1 MPFIIPNA
9 TDTTGG
15 NRYASLDQAEPDSLD
30 FEILGN
36 DSSGVIQGLVATE
49 LSTPGSSVAVTSG
62 TIVLNGLVYPVNA
75 ATVGFS
81 TSPSNVRFDLV
92 IARKDNT
99 GTMNLIGVPGTNS
112 QYNPTFPVS
121 LSRVAG
127 ATPENYFDPSTDVV
141 IAAVYRIG
149 STNILNKH
157 IVDKARRINTAIP
170 YRASTAPTAS
180 DGAVGDL
187 YIQTGSIPSGGS
199 GLYVKRNTTTW
210 TQLAPAFVDPGVPI
224 GSVITWVSPVTP
236 PNPAVWLLCNGASKT
251 EAEFGQ
257 LFNVI
262 QRTYGGDVSTGTFN
276 LPDFTNM
283 YLAGSPG
290 AASAYSPAS
299 PVGNI
304 NHAVTLQPSDI
315 ASHTHTLNHGHSGTT
330 SSAGTHN
337 HTPQLLSGNTSTQ
350 DFAIRKRDYA
360 PGRYV
365 SPYDKTGTG
374 YANQYQYSTGDFN
387 PNDIPNS
394 TDLPGMSIDFATVT
408 SDAGVH
414 THTVTVPSSSFTTGE
429 NTRSTNV
436 DVRPR
441 TMLVQYYI
449 RYA

>member
-49 LSTPGSSVAVTSG
+49 LPTPGASILVTSG
-62 TIVLNGLVYPVNA
+62 TLVLNGLVYPVTGG
-75 ATVGFS
+75 TVGFD
-81 TSPSNVRFDLV
+81 TPPTNTRFDLV
-92 IARKDNT
+92 VARKNNT
-99 GTMNLIGVPGTNS
+99 GTMSLIGVAGGNS

-121 LSRVAG
+121 LSRVSG
-127 ATPENYFDPSTDVV
+127 ATPANYFDPSTDVV

-149 STNILNKH
+149 STAILNKH

-170 YRASTAPTAS
+170 YRSSSAPTSA

-187 YIQTGSIPSGGS
+187 YIQTGDIPKGGS
-199 GLYVKRNTTTW
+199 GLYVKRSTTAW

-224 GSVITWVSPVTP
+224 GSVITWISPIVAPDPT
-236 PNPAVWLLCNGASKT
+236 VWLLCNGASKT
-251 EAEFGQ
+251 EAEYGP
-257 LFNVI
+257 LFNI
-262 QRTYGGDVSTGTFN
+262 LGRTYGGDAANGTFN
-276 LPDFTNM
+276 LPDYTGM

-304 NHAVTLQPSDI
+304 DNQVTLQPSDI
-315 ASHTHTLNHGHSGTT
+315 ASHSHTINHGHSGTA
-330 SSAGTHN
+330 SSVAN
-337 HTPQLLSGNTSTQ
+337 HTHTAALIGNSNLQ
-350 DFAIRKRDYA
+350 DFAVRKRDYA
-360 PGRYV
+360 PGRYAI
-365 SPYDKTGTG
+365 PYDKAGTG
-374 YANQYQYSTGDFN
+374 YGNLYQYSTGDFN

-394 TDLPGMSIDFATVT
+394 TDYPGMSVFHENAT
-408 SDAGVH
+408 AGSGAH
-414 THTVTVPSSSFTTGE
+414 DHTVSIPSSSLVSGE
-429 NTRSTNV
+429 NTRSTSV
-436 DVRPR
+436 DIRPR

-449 RYA
+449 RYV

>member
-62 TIVLNGLVYPVNA
+62 TVVLNGLVYPVNG
-75 ATVGFS
+75 ATVGFA

-99 GTMNLIGVPGTNS
+99 GVMNLIGVPGTNS

-121 LSRVAG
+121 LSRVSG
-127 ATPENYFDPSTDVV
+127 ATPDNYFDPSTDVV

-170 YRASTAPTAS
+170 YRASAAPTAT
-180 DGAVGDL
+180 DGNVGDL

-224 GSVITWVSPVTP
+224 GSVITWVSPVAP

-257 LFNVI
+257 LYNVI
-262 QRTYGGDVSTGTFN
+262 QRTYGGNASAGTFN

-304 NHAVTLQPSDI
+304 NHAVTLKPSDI
-315 ASHTHTLNHGHSGTT
+315 ASHTHTFNHGHSGTT
-330 SSAGTHN
+330 SAAAN
-337 HTPQLLSGNTSTQ
+337 HTHTPELISNSNSQ

-360 PGRYV
+360 GGRYV
-365 SPYDKTGTG
+365 APYDKSGTG

-394 TDLPGMSIDFATVT
+394 TDLPGMSIGQTNVT
-408 SDAGVH
+408 APSGAHD
-414 THTVTVPSSSFTTGE
+414 HTVSIPSSSFVSGE